1 MLKSKVI
8 VVLFLCSFF
17 NFVPMFNSGNVFSQF
32 EPHPELDW
40 FTIETP
46 HFFIT
51 YHSGTERTANT
62 IAKIAEEVYGPITAL
77 YKYEPDKKVTFVV
90 NDVSDIANGAT
101 DYYGNRIEIYA
112 SALDYDLRGT
122 HNWLRNVITHEFTHA
137 IQIQSSLKFSQNM
150 PAIYLQWLNY
160 EKERRPDV
168 LYGYPNVIVS
178 YPISGVGVPAWY
190 AEGTAQYQRQQLSY
204 DYWDANRDMILR
216 SYILDGNLLSWEEM
230 GQFSSITSL
239 KAESIYNLGF
249 GLTRYI
255 AATYGEDKLRTISHA
270 LGDLTNFSMDKA
282 MKDALGKDGKDVY
295 LEWKAYLE
303 KDYAERMK
311 GVKETEVKGE
321 LIEKLGF
328 ANYYP
333 QYSPDG
339 TKIAYLSNQ
348 DYDYGSTG
356 LFIYDIATKKS
367 KLVTAPVSTNYNWS
381 PDGTK
386 IIFAKRNSPPTI
398 HGAVVYDLYEYV
410 LKTEKE
416 ARLTTNLRSYSPSYS
431 PDGKL
436 ICFVVNKDG
445 TMNLQY
451 ADANGKNNDP
461 LTAFN
466 NGEQVFNPKFSPDG
480 KSIIFDYAFEESR
493 KIVSVDIATG
503 VLTDV
508 LGEKGVD
515 YRSAI
520 FSKDGSKLFYACN
533 ITGIFNIYEYDFDS
547 KETKQITNVTG
558 GAFMPTIDGKGDI
571 AFSEYTST
579 GYKIALLKNYKAY
592 ALSELKN
599 YDKPPRLIEKYSENY
614 DPALPE
620 NNYNWDSLKA
630 FNDKN
635 FVKNEKKEYRSQ
647 FTPLFLVPLLR
658 FDNYTK
664 DGNFLDAVKPGLYF
678 FSSEIMGRYSIF
690 GGAAINRKGER
701 DLFAQFEYDNGM
713 PLFDKFFT
721 RKLGFEPKFTFAGYN
736 VSRSSTGQLLAGAD
750 TLNVPIT
757 YDLLSFDAGM
767 KWKMINVNHDF
778 RFLYTFSKYAYKLDA
793 FALPQSGI
801 SVRSSS
807 ENYFLA
813 SNFSFG
819 YTYGY
824 ELPGKNSD
832 INPIGRKFDIQYD
845 YEVSRINPE
854 IVVNDDG
861 TTSTLYEN
869 RRLHKLQAELSQSIS
884 LFKTHSLGLKLKGAT
899 IFGPQV
905 EDFYN
910 FYASG
915 LPGMKGYPFY
925 ALGGG
930 RMAVA
935 NLTYRFPLIQKIDT
949 RISPL
954 YLDKL
959 YFSVYGDFGNAWDE
973 KDTKLSDFKKDI
985 GAELRLQAFSWYV
998 FPTSIF
1004 VNTAYG
1010 FDEFTKRFQGQD
1022 VTYGKEWRLYFG
1034 ILFGFDF

>member
-1 MLKSKVI
+1 MLKSKAVVI
-8 VVLFLCSFF
+8 LFLCLIL
-17 NFVPMFNSGNVFSQF
+17 NFVPLNKQSSIFAQF

-46 HFFIT
+46 HFFIL
-51 YHSGTERTANT
+51 YHSGTERTAST

-77 YKYEPDKKVTFVV
+77 YKYQPEDKITFVV

-101 DYYGNRIEIYA
+101 DYYGNRIEIFA

-137 IQIQSSLKFSQNM
+137 IQIQASMRFSQSM
-150 PAIYLQWLNY
+150 PAVYLQWLNY

-178 YPISGVGVPAWY
+178 YPFSGVGVPAWY

-249 GLTRYI
+249 ALTRYI
-255 AATYGEDKLRTISHA
+255 AATYGEDKLRKISES
-270 LGDLTNFSMDKA
+270 LGDLSNFSMDRA
-282 MKDALGKDGKDVY
+282 MEDALGKDGKAVY
-295 LEWKAYLE
+295 LEWKAFLE
-303 KDYAERMK
+303 KDYAQRMK

-333 QYSPDG
+333 QFSPDG
-339 TKIAYLSNQ
+339 TKISYLSNQ
-348 DYDYGSTG
+348 DYDYGATG
-356 LFIYDIATKKS
+356 LFLYDLATKKS
-367 KLVTAPVSTNYNWS
+367 KLLTAPVSTNYCWS

-398 HGAVVYDLYEYV
+398 HGSVVYDLYEYEIR
-410 LKTEKE
+410 TDKE
-416 ARLTTNLRSYSPSYS
+416 TRLTTNFRAYSPSYS

-466 NGEQVFNPKFSPDG
+466 SGEQVFNPKFTPDG
-480 KSIIFDYAFEESR
+480 KKIIFDYAFEESR
-493 KIVSVDIATG
+493 KIISVDIATG
-503 VLTDV
+503 AMEDV
-508 LGEKGVD
+508 LAEKGVD
-515 YRSAI
+515 YRTGI
-520 FSKDGSKLFYACN
+520 FSKDGSRLFYACN
-533 ITGIFNIYEYDFDS
+533 STGIFNIYEYNFDT
-547 KETKQITNVTG
+547 KETYQITNVTG
-558 GAFMPTIDGKGDI
+558 GAFMPSIDNKGNI

-579 GYKIALLKNYKAY
+579 GYKIALLNNFKTYTLN
-592 ALSELKN
+592 ELKN
-599 YDKPPRLIEKYSENY
+599 YDKPPKLVEKYAVNY
-614 DPALPE
+614 DKSLPE
-620 NNYNWDSLKA
+620 NNYNWDSLKQ

-635 FVKNEKKEYRSQ
+635 VMKLEKKEYRSQ
-647 FTPLFLVPLLR
+647 FTPLFIVPLIR
-658 FDNYTK
+658 FDNYAK
-664 DGNFLDAVKPGLYF
+664 DGKFADAIKAGLYF
-678 FSSEIMGRYSIF
+678 FSSEVINRYSVF
-690 GGAAINRKGER
+690 GGAAVNKKGER
-701 DLFAQFEYDNGM
+701 DLFAQFEYNNGL
-713 PLFDKFFT
+713 PFFDDFFT
-721 RKLGFEPKFTFAGYN
+721 KQLQFDPKFTFAGYN
-736 VSRSSTGQLLAGAD
+736 VSRKSNGQLLAGVD
-750 TLNVPIT
+750 TLNVPLT

-767 KWKMINVNHDF
+767 QWKMINVNHDF
-778 RFLYTFSKYAYKLDA
+778 RFLYTYSKYAYKLDA
-793 FALPQSGI
+793 FALPSGV

-819 YTYGY
+819 YKYNY
-824 ELPGKNSD
+824 EQPSRNSD
-832 INPIGRKFDIQYD
+832 INPIGRKIDIQYD
-845 YEVSRINPE
+845 YEISKLNPE

-861 TTSTLYEN
+861 TTTTLYEK
-869 RRLHKLQAELSQSIS
+869 RKLHKLQAEVSQSFE
-884 LFKTHSLGLKLKGAT
+884 LFNTHSLGFKLKGAAVL
-899 IFGPQV
+899 GPQV

-930 RMAVA
+930 RMATA
-935 NLTYRFPLIQKIDT
+935 NLTYRFPLLTKIDT
-949 RISPL
+949 RISPF

-959 YFSVYGDFGNAWDE
+959 YFSLYGDFGNAWDE
-973 KDTKLSDFKKDI
+973 QNTKLSDFKKDI

-998 FPTSIF
+998 FPTSVF

-1010 FDEFTKRFQGQD
+1010 FDQFTKRFQGQD
-1022 VTYGKEWRLYFG
+1022 VTYGKEWRFYFG
-1034 ILFGFDF
+1034 MLFGFDF